1 MFIHLRN
8 RVGMGMHANP
18 CVCVCV
24 CVLVFVCAL
33 VHAGVCVALSAL
45 WKVLFSLF
53 RSVSGSPS
61 PLDAANPSFNANDSH
76 LESNASLIAAHCLIN
91 VKCCVKKYIAS
102 L

>member
-1 MFIHLRN
+1 
-8 RVGMGMHANP
+8 MHTNL
-18 CVCVCV
+18 

-33 VHAGVCVALSAL
+33 VHAGVCDALSTL
-45 WKVLFSLF
+45 WKVLFRLF
-53 RSVSGSPS
+53 RLVSGSPS